1 MQNDYIEI
9 EGKDYRIEFNW
20 NTISKFLT
28 MSGRQLTDAEKISS
42 LPAEDITLFIH
53 CAMVEGCRLDGG
65 KFPFTVD
72 EVGGMMDI
80 ADIPVLFAIFSDQM
94 SSKKVNIKAKKK

>member
-9 EGKDYRIEFNW
+9 DGKDYRIEFNW
-20 NTISKFLT
+20 NTISKFITL
-28 MSGRQLTDAEKISS
+28 SGRQLIEAEKIAS

-53 CAMVEGCRLDGG
+53 CALVEGCRLDGE

-94 SSKKVNIKAKKK
+94 AAKKTNIVAKKK